1 MNMDDF
7 LSSNDPIEYDK
18 EVRNRIQLSIA
29 AYAYEIRN
37 ESIMDDAE
45 FDRRCNEI
53 DLTVK
58 TDNKKM
64 DRWWKKNFDPST
76 GQWIQ
81 KHPEIKRIGYLY
93 EKYYQSG
100 NEKKA

>member
-7 LSSNDPIEYDK
+7 LSSSNDPIEYDK

-64 DRWWKKNFDPST
+64 DLSL
-76 GQWIQ
+76 I
-81 KHPEIKRIGYLY
+81 HI
-93 EKYYQSG
+93 
-100 NEKKA
+100 